1 MGSACVFFAFGAE
14 RGQDALSWRFL
25 SDPERAAKCFKIRG
39 FYQRLDV
46 NIRTYVFGLFLG
58 EGFPGYFILDQLCWF
73 HCRKGMSPANHG
85 LSEPLFKEQRFAR
98 AACSAS
104 LPVLPPNLQLGMSQ
118 DCPSTRA
125 AAPLPPPLSMGCS
138 NQDAYGLNLGLFWY
152 QNAHLE
158 L

>member
-1 MGSACVFFAFGAE
+1 MGSACVFFALVLKEAKM
-14 RGQDALSWRFL
+14 RC
-25 SDPERAAKCFKIRG
+25 PEDSCLTQKEQQSVLEIRG

-46 NIRTYVFGLFLG
+46 NIRTYLFGLFLG
-58 EGFPGYFILDQLCWF
+58 EGFPGYFISDQLCWF

-125 AAPLPPPLSMGCS
+125 AAALPPPLSMGCS